1 MAKKIKFDFNIMS
14 HRALSKVGYVLVK
27 QARDNMQE
35 ISHGRVYK
43 INGKN
48 HIASKP
54 GDTANNLSGDLT
66 STIRYD
72 IRGRTLIFG
81 AGDASVD
88 YAKYLEGKMNRPN
101 IIKSI
106 HQNSDKISAVIGKLF
121 KDSMKATA

>member
-1 MAKKIKFDFNIMS
+1 MAKKIEFDFDKMS
-14 HRALSKVGYVLVK
+14 HRALSKVGYILVK
-27 QARDNMQE
+27 QGRDNMQE

-72 IRGRTLIFG
+72 IRGRTMTFG

-88 YAKYLEGKMNRPN
+88 YAKYLEGKLNRPN

-106 HQNSDKISAVIGKLF
+106 HQNSDKISTIIAKLF
-121 KDSMKATA
+121 KDSIRVHA